1 MAKYDVYVSGSIKLT
16 IEAESEEKAEEL
28 VEDVCAGEKS
38 LEEAGLSGK
47 AAEAILQVSDW
58 CIDVYPLEE

>member
-1 MAKYDVYVSGSIKLT
+1 
-16 IEAESEEKAEEL
+16 
-28 VEDVCAGEKS
+28 VEDVCAAEKS

-58 CIDVYPLEE
+58 CIDVCKGYSAYHACLA